1 MNMNQFTQR
10 SLAAIQ
16 GSQELAVEHGNQ
28 QIEQE
33 HLLLDR
39 APHLK
44 TTRWHPNF
52 LDVIPPTGGKDLGMD
67 AILDHFGIPLENCM
81 AFGDGEND
89 LSMLIHAGIG
99 VAMGTASGAVKA
111 QADYTAH
118 RWTRMELPVPCPTSA
133 CSPEPESSSPNQPKF
148 TNCYWNYPRIRCTI

>member
-1 MNMNQFTQR
+1 MNAQKFTQK
-10 SLAAIQ
+10 SLEAIQ
-16 GSQELAVEHGNQ
+16 EAQNIALEHNSM

-99 VAMGTASGAVKA
+99 VAMGTASSAVKA
-111 QADYTAH
+111 QANYAAPSVDEDGIVRALSH
-118 RWTRMELPVPCPTSA
+118 FGLLP
-133 CSPEPESSSPNQPKF
+133 
-148 TNCYWNYPRIRCTI
+148 